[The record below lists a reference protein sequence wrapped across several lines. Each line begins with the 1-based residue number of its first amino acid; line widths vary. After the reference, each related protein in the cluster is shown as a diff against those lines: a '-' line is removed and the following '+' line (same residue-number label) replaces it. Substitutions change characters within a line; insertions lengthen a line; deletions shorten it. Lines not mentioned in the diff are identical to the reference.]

1 MRYAEETDNQVMLAV
16 ASWELGHALMVG
28 DMPEGALEVAT
39 RAAERL
45 KPLLPD
51 GTPETFSVYGG
62 LLLCAVLAYVRVG
75 EPWRGRM
82 LLRGPAREV
91 AKRVGDNRNHYG
103 MVFGPANVAIHAA
116 ALEAEAG
123 EISQAIR
130 LADAV
135 DLRAVAS
142 LARRTT
148 HLYTIARCYER
159 RNDDAAVLV
168 HLQMAYRQCPQ
179 DFKYKHEPQR
189 LLSSLVRRARPSFAM
204 EVRDFAAKVGVIP
217 E

>member
-1 MRYAEETDNQVMLAV
+1 
-16 ASWELGHALMVG
+16 
-28 DMPEGALEVAT
+28 
-39 RAAERL
+39 
-45 KPLLPD
+45 
-51 GTPETFSVYGG
+51 
-62 LLLCAVLAYVRVG
+62 
-75 EPWRGRM
+75 
-82 LLRGPAREV
+82 
-91 AKRVGDNRNHYG
+91 
-103 MVFGPANVAIHAA
+103 VAIHAA